1 MINLTTALN
10 GCAVS
15 NELDINNVSFA
26 AAAQSN
32 YPHSGRYLGTGN
44 RCGHDPAS
52 PAWHKFKQPAKK
64 KPLPLIVQKL
74 IEGIKSYYYAP
85 HEVMPT
91 LADLSGSVNKDGSSR
106 KPRTDGCEPAVL
118 IMQAILQF
126 TEFASLRVGTPR
138 SNGDFVNRY
147 CDEIAVVSGLV
158 TDASDSDNVIPSQR
172 FWRGWKKLKA
182 SGAFSVHKV
191 YRVIEGEFE
200 TKADGSRAPKMRAC
214 SAIKVLNPDFLV
226 ATKLITY
233 AQLDALRDF
242 CSDKLKK
249 TKQTFSRK
257 NPEDTDA
264 KKALNK
270 LKMRQVLG
278 GSAKSAVAKVNK
290 TVSDTPKSSNSPELK
305 RQYGQELAAYA
316 TELSVEHPDKP
327 PSWVRERAREK
338 YHSFDIWA
346 KDKV

>member
-1 MINLTTALN
+1 MIDLTTALN
-10 GCAVS
+10 GCAV
-15 NELDINNVSFA
+15 NNPLDMNNVSFA
-26 AAAQSN
+26 SAVQSN
-32 YPHSGRYLGTGN
+32 YPHSGRHLGTGN

-64 KPLPLIVQKL
+64 NKLPLIVQKL

-85 HEVMPT
+85 HDVMPT
-91 LADLSGSVNKDGSSR
+91 LAALSGSVNKDGSCR

-126 TEFASLRVGTPR
+126 TEFASLRVGIPR
-138 SNGDFVNRY
+138 NNGDFINRY

-158 TDASDSDNVIPSQR
+158 TDASSPDKVIPSQR
-172 FWRGWKKLKA
+172 FWRGWRKLKA

-200 TKADGSRAPKMRAC
+200 TKPDGSRAPKMRAC

-233 AQLDALRDF
+233 AQLNALRDF
-242 CSDKLKK
+242 CSAKLKK
-249 TKQTFSRK
+249 TQQTFVRK
-257 NPEDTDA
+257 NPENTDA

-278 GSAKSAVAKVNK
+278 GSVKNAVAKVNK
-290 TVSDTPKSSNSPELK
+290 TVSNIAKPSISSELK

-316 TELSVEHPDKP
+316 SKLSESHPDKP

-338 YHSFDIWA
+338 YHSFDIWV
-346 KDKV
+346 KDKI